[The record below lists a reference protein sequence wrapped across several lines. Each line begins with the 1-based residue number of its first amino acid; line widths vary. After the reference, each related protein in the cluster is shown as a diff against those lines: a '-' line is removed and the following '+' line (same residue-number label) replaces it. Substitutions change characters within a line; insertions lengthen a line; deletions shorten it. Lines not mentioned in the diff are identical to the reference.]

1 VLARTMRNLP
11 TVAIGLGL
19 LLAAILL
26 DQRTAED
33 READPPVPN
42 WAPSSWPP
50 GGPSQE
56 IPEWWPQGNTYP
68 ELGGRALLQLN
79 GVWRIFEDY
88 DESGGEV
95 WQTYPWSGEHDRRW
109 LGPGINLKF
118 IVDEMIEDHI
128 TLWHFTN
135 TNNAGVTQDVWWG
148 NGNYSYYTSSRSIH
162 LVPIP
167 EYEPGIPFPLPPGSV
182 PQPFPGPRPVPA
194 PLPLPA
200 QPVPLPPAP
209 MAPPRVAPGVPLP
222 LPLPEPPQVPAEAPR
237 PLPRPV
243 PGPAPR
249 MMPRPLPIPVPS
261 RTLLPNGMPAP
272 VLPAPTTATAP
283 WQEVPWPDG
292 PVIGSPAQRPPATPE
307 GIASELGRLESK
319 LAALGGRP
327 GLDLEALAE
336 LIRSL
341 LPGSGEYTFPAGRY
355 LMYPVCEFDND
366 GKPLKPREAP
376 WPAGKGEIK
385 ELRLRLDALA
395 ELLQAHKFTRQPVCP
410 LPRSLPPAGQAVT
423 VTFEQEEIS

>member
-1 VLARTMRNLP
+1 MRNLP

-33 READPPVPN
+33 RKVQKRAPD

-50 GGPSQE
+50 STGPPP
-56 IPEWWPQGNTYP
+56 PEWWPTGTVGEYAGRQYALLTLRATLWIWEIDYETGALYKYTRYSGVTHRNVLVGPGVNIGSENDPDPADPWVTNRQTIYNIRDDGRRVDIAQFVSAYGNTFD
-68 ELGGRALLQLN
+68 GVGVGLQAPTWTP
-79 GVWRIFEDY
+79 V
-88 DESGGEV
+88 
-95 WQTYPWSGEHDRRW
+95 
-109 LGPGINLKF
+109 
-118 IVDEMIEDHI
+118 
-128 TLWHFTN
+128 
-135 TNNAGVTQDVWWG
+135 
-148 NGNYSYYTSSRSIH
+148 SR
-162 LVPIP
+162 P
-167 EYEPGIPFPLPPGSV
+167 YRPFPVQPPM
-182 PQPFPGPRPVPA
+182 PFPGQRPVPD

-200 QPVPLPPAP
+200 QPAPPIPAP
-209 MAPPRVAPGVPLP
+209 MAPPRVAPGVPVP
-222 LPLPEPPQVPAEAPR
+222 LPVPAQVPTVAPR

-243 PGPAPR
+243 PRPAPR
-249 MMPRPLPIPVPS
+249 SMPRPLPIPVPS

-272 VLPAPTTATAP
+272 ALPAPTAMTAP
-283 WQEVPWPDG
+283 WQEVPWPGG

-307 GIASELGRLESK
+307 GIANELGRLESK

-327 GLDLEALAE
+327 GLDLEPLAE

-341 LPGSGEYTFPAGRY
+341 LPGPAEYTFPAGRY
-355 LMYPVCEFDND
+355 LMYPVCEFDNN
-366 GKPLKPREAP
+366 GEPLRPREAP
-376 WPAGKGEIK
+376 WPAGKGELK

-423 VTFEQEEIS
+423 VTFEQEEIN